1 MKTLL
6 FLLSFCLFAFSA
18 YGQARPITQQEYEK
32 AHRFAL
38 SATNEQFP
46 FIHTFTAEY
55 FDGGELVSRSV
66 QIAERQA
73 PGIERQTFS
82 TTESGKTLVTYQLRT
97 GYGDSVYCST
107 DGKSWTGPQSNECPR
122 NVRVFGRRTAA
133 SVAYSVEEHTVS
145 GESLKIYRKYMVFT
159 DGKVPTF
166 EEEIAT
172 INAKGLFVATTYTMG
187 TVEPKSVT
195 VKLVNSWKLKAAF
208 DPITKPKNA
217 KPSEP
222 DNDLKFTIR
231 AN

>member
-1 MKTLL
+1 
-6 FLLSFCLFAFSA
+6 
-18 YGQARPITQQEYEK
+18 
-32 AHRFAL
+32 
-38 SATNEQFP
+38 
-46 FIHTFTAEY
+46 
-55 FDGGELVSRSV
+55 
-66 QIAERQA
+66 
-73 PGIERQTFS
+73 
-82 TTESGKTLVTYQLRT
+82 
-97 GYGDSVYCST
+97 
-107 DGKSWTGPQSNECPR
+107 
-122 NVRVFGRRTAA
+122 
-133 SVAYSVEEHTVS
+133 
-145 GESLKIYRKYMVFT
+145 MVFT